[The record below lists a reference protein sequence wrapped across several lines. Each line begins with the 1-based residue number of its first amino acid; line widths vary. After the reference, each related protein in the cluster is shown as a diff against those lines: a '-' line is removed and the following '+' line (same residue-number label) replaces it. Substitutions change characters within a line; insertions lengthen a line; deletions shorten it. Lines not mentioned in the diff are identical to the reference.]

1 MGRLLIVT
9 KNMFS
14 ERELQKKLQILN
26 YEVLISE
33 SIYWAIINNNHVTI
47 ESSIDIFDG
56 IIVSDTITENE
67 WEVIKNTY
75 KDCSVE
81 IFRKFSLDM
90 IEKNFSADTSQS
102 NFVGGLSSKNTLEEI
117 RELFSPL
124 RKNLVIENTNQV
136 TFSSLFLQSLP
147 KRERKLLDC
156 LLFSGNEII
165 SREKVCREVWNA
177 GPTKSNL
184 AQLSTLVSKI
194 NNKFMV
200 EENTDNILIK
210 TFWGKGYI
218 INSDLDISK
227 RI

>member
-1 MGRLLIVT
+1 
-9 KNMFS
+9 MFS

-90 IEKNFSADTSQS
+90 D
-102 NFVGGLSSKNTLEEI
+102 
-117 RELFSPL
+117 
-124 RKNLVIENTNQV
+124 RKE
-136 TFSSLFLQSLP
+136 FF
-147 KRERKLLDC
+147 C
-156 LLFSGNEII
+156 
-165 SREKVCREVWNA
+165 
-177 GPTKSNL
+177 
-184 AQLSTLVSKI
+184 
-194 NNKFMV
+194 
-200 EENTDNILIK
+200 
-210 TFWGKGYI
+210 
-218 INSDLDISK
+218 
-227 RI
+227 